1 MVGPFASR
9 SRIFYILLGAGI
21 SFIVIGSAS
30 ALYTLTPVP
39 VSLNGTVEAGQSDLL
54 TPSMNVG
61 NPVAFSVTGS
71 NSSIEIVDPE
81 NDVIRS
87 VTNVSDFRYNFTAQ
101 KDGQYLIS
109 IENLG
114 SSDLFI
120 GGSAFTKG
128 SQIAFAGQLML
139 IVTGIIVPG
148 TWFAGKASM
157 KIPYI
162 VSQCFLFLYEPRIF
176 TNAVFGSMTVKTS
189 LILASRTCPSK
200 SVKKLYSHG
209 VFLVGRDSILVRLI
223 SLLANS
229 DKIFTNDPGA
239 CLTEK
244 IMDVPSFPD
253 GFVCIGSLDNIKNLV
268 KLFFLS
274 SIPISKISIP

>member
-61 NPVAFSVTGS
+61 NPVLFSVTGS

-87 VTNVSDFRYNFTAQ
+87 VTNVSDFQYNFTAQ

-114 SSDLFI
+114 SSDLLI

-139 IVTGIIVPG
+139 IVTGIIVLG
-148 TWFAGKASM
+148 LGLRA
-157 KIPYI
+157 
-162 VSQCFLFLYEPRIF
+162 
-176 TNAVFGSMTVKTS
+176 
-189 LILASRTCPSK
+189 
-200 SVKKLYSHG
+200 KL
-209 VFLVGRDSILVRLI
+209 R
-223 SLLANS
+223 
-229 DKIFTNDPGA
+229 
-239 CLTEK
+239 
-244 IMDVPSFPD
+244 
-253 GFVCIGSLDNIKNLV
+253 
-268 KLFFLS
+268 
-274 SIPISKISIP
+274 

>member
-39 VSLNGTVEAGQSDLL
+39 VSLNGTVEAGQSDTL

-61 NPVAFSVTGS
+61 NPVALSVTGS

-114 SSDLFI
+114 SSDLSI

-128 SQIAFAGQLML
+128 SQIALGGQLML
-139 IVTGIIVPG
+139 IVTGIIVLG
-148 TWFAGKASM
+148 LGLRA
-157 KIPYI
+157 
-162 VSQCFLFLYEPRIF
+162 
-176 TNAVFGSMTVKTS
+176 
-189 LILASRTCPSK
+189 
-200 SVKKLYSHG
+200 KL
-209 VFLVGRDSILVRLI
+209 R
-223 SLLANS
+223 
-229 DKIFTNDPGA
+229 
-239 CLTEK
+239 
-244 IMDVPSFPD
+244 
-253 GFVCIGSLDNIKNLV
+253 
-268 KLFFLS
+268 
-274 SIPISKISIP
+274 